1 MNTQT
6 KVTSRETGLIPIFD
20 EDSLVET
27 IIHISIQV
35 HSNQLIYTWPSMME
49 PFNRMDSV
57 TTRSIV
63 VVLHLDS
70 YQVNLLIVQMPMLLV
85 HFVLKKKMLVPTIT
99 SMLMIIM
106 LS

>member
-6 KVTSRETGLIPIFD
+6 KVTSRETGLILIFD
-20 EDSLVET
+20 GDSLVET

-35 HSNQLIYTWPSMME
+35 HSNQLIYTWPSMMV

>member
-6 KVTSRETGLIPIFD
+6 KVTSNETGLIPIFD
-20 EDSLVET
+20 GDSLVET

-35 HSNQLIYTWPSMME
+35 HSNQLIYIWPSTTV

-63 VVLHLDS
+63 VVLHLAL

-99 SMLMIIM
+99 FMLMIIM